1 MRKKTECA
9 LDQWLAYKSVLHFSD
24 SDEGPVLKTAKEYG
38 ESTTV
43 HGIPYILEDGRHPLE
58 RILWIILV
66 GIGAGMAAFL
76 SLNIYNDWQS
86 NQIITSVGTTGY
98 SIENI
103 EFPAVTICAQ
113 GSIQRVTGNFTMPL
127 TFENCIVE
135 YTLLIGFTEKTSF

>member
-1 MRKKTECA
+1 MPN
-9 LDQWLAYKSVLHFSD
+9 SVLHFSD
-24 SDEGPVLKTAKEYG
+24 SDEGPVLKTVKEYG
-38 ESTTV
+38 GSTTV

-66 GIGAGMAAFL
+66 CIGAGMAAFL

-103 EFPAVTICAQ
+103 EFPCYHMCA
-113 GSIQRVTGNFTMPL
+113 GIYSEGHR
-127 TFENCIVE
+127 
-135 YTLLIGFTEKTSF
+135 

>member
-1 MRKKTECA
+1 M
-9 LDQWLAYKSVLHFSD
+9 LHFSD
-24 SDEGPVLKTAKEYG
+24 SDEGPVLKTVKEYG
-38 ESTTV
+38 GSTTV

-103 EFPAVTICAQ
+103 EFPSVTICAQ

-127 TFENCIVE
+127 TFENYENYSLC
-135 YTLLIGFTEKTSF
+135 